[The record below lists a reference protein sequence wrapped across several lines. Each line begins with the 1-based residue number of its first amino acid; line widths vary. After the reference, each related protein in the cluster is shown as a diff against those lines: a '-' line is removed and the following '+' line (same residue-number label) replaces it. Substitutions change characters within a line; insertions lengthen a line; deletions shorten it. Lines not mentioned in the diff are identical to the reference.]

1 MKRAASAALV
11 ALLAL
16 AGCSQRRSADGG
28 DWLADAT
35 QRHALADE
43 LLDRGDEPGA
53 RAQLAAV
60 VVVERASRGNVDADD
75 DRRRMLQDTYYRL
88 AGLDLRGQDAS
99 GALLHAE
106 RGLALGGG
114 QDLFVANLLV
124 ARGAAHEARGEAP
137 AAAADFHAALLI
149 NEQLLADSLRD
160 AGGAP

>member
-16 AGCSQRRSADGG
+16 AGCSQRRVANDS

-35 QRHALADE
+35 RRHARADE

-60 VVVERASRGNVDADD
+60 VDELAQRGQLDGDD
-75 DRRRMLQDTYYRL
+75 DHRRVLQDTYYRL
-88 AGLDLRGQDAS
+88 AGLDLRAHDAS

-106 RGLALGGG
+106 RGLTLGGG

-124 ARGAAHEARGEAP
+124 ARGAAHEARGEAA

-149 NEQLLADSLRD
+149 NELLLADSLRD

>member
-1 MKRAASAALV
+1 VKRRGSAALV
-11 ALLAL
+11 ALLAV
-16 AGCSQRRSADGG
+16 AGCSQRPPASDG

-35 QRHALADE
+35 RRHTLADQ
-43 LLDRGDEPGA
+43 LLDRGDDPGA

-60 VVVERASRGNVDADD
+60 VDALAPRGQGDADD
-75 DRRRMLQDTYYRL
+75 DRRRVLQDTYYRL
-88 AGLDLRGQDAS
+88 ASLDLRAHDAAN
-99 GALLHAE
+99 ALLQAE
-106 RGLALGGG
+106 RGLRLGGG
-114 QDLFVANLLV
+114 HDLFVANLLV

>member
-1 MKRAASAALV
+1 VKRAASAALV

-16 AGCSQRRSADGG
+16 AGCSQRGSADGS
-28 DWLADAT
+28 DWLAEAT
-35 QRHALADE
+35 RRHALADE

-53 RAQLAAV
+53 RAQLVAV
-60 VVVERASRGNVDADD
+60 VDGRAPRGQLDADD
-75 DRRRMLQDTYYRL
+75 DRRRVLQDTYYRL

-99 GALLHAE
+99 GALLHAG
-106 RGLALGGG
+106 RGLTLGGG

-124 ARGAAHEARGEAP
+124 VRGAAHEARGEAP

-149 NEQLLADSLRD
+149 NEQLLAASLRD